1 MRTRSREGFT
11 TITTEGSI
19 LPPDLLARIVERDRD
34 LKGLD
39 PGSYHLA
46 GQTLNEAISRSW
58 NVLQGVWAAFKDR
71 RAELPEGQ
79 PDTGMTR
86 ERWLLPL
93 FRELD
98 YGRLETMRAVEIE
111 GKSYP
116 ISHRWRHAPIHLVGF
131 RTDLDKR
138 TPGVAGAARI
148 SPHGL
153 VQEFLN
159 RSEDH
164 LWAFL
169 SDGLRLRILRD
180 NASLTRQ
187 AYVEFD
193 LEAMMDG
200 EVYPDFVLLWLLCH
214 QSRVEADRPEEC
226 HLERWS
232 HAASQQGTRALEGL
246 RGGVKEAIS
255 SLGSGFLSHRAN
267 DGLKDK
273 LRSGELEAQDYY
285 RQLLRLVYRLLFL
298 FVAEDR
304 GLLLDPDA
312 DAAAKGRY
320 TRYYSTRK
328 LRDVAEKRVGA
339 RHSDLYRA
347 LALVM
352 GKLGDEDGCPELALP
367 ALGGFL
373 FSPEAMPD
381 LAGAEVS
388 NHALL
393 DAVRALSLVDY
404 DGSRRPV
411 DYKNLG
417 AEELGSVYESLLE
430 LQPELDPASGT
441 FTLRAVT
448 GNERK
453 TTGSYYTPHSLV
465 TSLLDTALDPVLD
478 EAARKPDAEAAI
490 LDLKVCD
497 PAVGS
502 GHFLIAAAHRMARR
516 LASVRTGDDE
526 PSPDSYREALRDVI
540 GRCLY
545 GVDVNPMAAELCKVS
560 LWMEALVPGRPLSF
574 LDHHIRVG
582 NSLLGTTPD
591 LISSGI
597 PNDAFKPIEG
607 DDNKLA
613 SAYKKRNREELQ
625 AWESG
630 QLSFSLRTLD
640 RNREAIERG
649 YEAVEAGEEGS
660 VAAVREKAARYA
672 ALLDS
677 EEMFHAR
684 RLADAWCAAFVWP
697 KRDGAPEAIT
707 QEVFAE
713 LTQSAHAVPRE
724 TGEEI
729 ERIAER
735 YNLFHW
741 HLAYPNVFGEDGGG
755 GFDVVLGNPPW
766 ERIKLQEQEWFVA
779 RRPEIATAP
788 NAAARKRMIRALV
801 QEDPALHAAYLE
813 DLRRADGESHL
824 IRSSGRF
831 PLCGRGDVNTYSIF
845 AETNCS
851 IISPT
856 GRIGCIV
863 PSAIATDNTTKEF
876 FGDLISTKTLVSLYE
891 FENVGFFGVGQGHM
905 VRFALLTLVGEDRQ
919 VGVSD
924 FLFQGQAIQELGHP
938 ERRFSLSAEDIKLL
952 NPNTRTCPIFRN
964 QRDAEI
970 TKSIYRRVP
979 VLIDERRKDGNPWG
993 ITFMAMFHM
1002 SNDSGLFRTREEL
1015 EADGWELEGNVFHR
1029 DGKRCLPLYEAKML
1043 YHYNHRFGD
1052 FGILPAGS
1060 KGHILPDVPV
1070 SLLQDPEYQTLPRY
1084 WVPETEVHLRL
1095 RGKWPCR
1102 WLMGWRDITDARASA
1117 RTVISSV
1124 LPWAAVGNKFPLGLV
1139 SAELYSRVPTIQAN
1153 LTAFVFD
1160 YSSRQKIGGTT
1171 LNFFILKQLPVLPP
1185 DAYDGLASWDR
1196 DVTLRGWITP
1206 RVLELT
1212 YTAWNLEPFARDL
1225 GYDGPPFRWDP
1236 ERRFLLRCEL
1246 DAAYF
1251 HLYGIGRD
1259 DADYIMETFPIVKRK
1274 DEAVHGEHRTKRVI
1288 LEIYDQMAEAAETGQ
1303 PYQTP
1308 LDPPPVDLDL
1318 GPTEPATVTPLRPR
1332 IRQQPASVPPQE
1344 IAAEERD
1351 DYAAPPRQEAG
1362 DPTQNQPDSPADATP
1377 KNPHSPQPPPRHRGS
1392 LQPTLADDQQP
1403 NLLDQSDTETPTD
1416 SPAPEAPNLYEAG
1429 LALHACLHDG
1439 QKIEREPLLQAAA
1452 RQLGHQNLTKKVRS
1466 ALNKALNAEQNAGRL
1481 KTDWELV
1488 WKPRKK

>member
-34 LKGLD
+34 LDGLD

-58 NVLQGVWAAFKDR
+58 NVLQGAWAAFRDR

-138 TPGVAGAARI
+138 TPGVAGAAKM

-159 RSEDH
+159 RSEDS

-226 HLERWS
+226 HLEQWS

-246 RGGVKEAIS
+246 RGGVEEAIS
-255 SLGSGFLSHRAN
+255 ALGSGFLTHRAN
-267 DGLKDK
+267 DELKAK
-273 LRSGELEAQDYY
+273 LRSGGLKKINYY

-312 DAAAKGRY
+312 DAPAKDRY

-347 LALVM
+347 LSLVM
-352 GKLGDEDGCPELALP
+352 GKLGDEDGCPELGLP

-373 FSPEAMPD
+373 FSPEAMLD

-388 NHALL
+388 NHDLL

-430 LQPELDPASGT
+430 LQPELDPASGA
-441 FTLRAVT
+441 FTLSAVT

-478 EAARKPDAEAAI
+478 EAAKKPDAEAAI

-526 PSPDSYREALRDVI
+526 PSPEATRVALRDVI

-597 PNDAFKPIEG
+597 PDDAFKPIEG
-607 DDNKLA
+607 DDKKLTT
-613 SAYKKRNREELQ
+613 AYKKRNREERA

-640 RNREAIERG
+640 KNWEAIERG
-649 YEAVEAGEEGS
+649 YEEIEAGEEGS

-697 KRDGAPEAIT
+697 KREGAPEAIT

-713 LTQSAHAVPRE
+713 LSQNAHAVPRE
-724 TGEEI
+724 TEEEI
-729 ERIAER
+729 GRIAKR

-741 HLAYPNVFGEDGGG
+741 HLAYPNVFGEHGGG

-766 ERIKLQEQEWFVA
+766 EHTELKEQEWFA
-779 RRPEIATAP
+779 TRRPDIATAP
-788 NAAARKRMIRALV
+788 GARRKRMISELAA
-801 QEDPALHAAYLE
+801 ENPALYRDFIE
-813 DLRRADGESHL
+813 DLRMADGFSHYV
-824 IRSSGRF
+824 RSSGNF
-831 PLCGRGDVNTYSIF
+831 PLCGRGRINTYAIF
-845 AETNCS
+845 AETNRS
-851 IISPT
+851 VISPT
-856 GRIGCIV
+856 GRVGCIV
-863 PSAIATDNTTKEF
+863 PSGIATDNTTKDF
-876 FGDLISTKTLVSLYE
+876 FGDLVVTKTLASLYD
-891 FENVGFFGVGQGHM
+891 FENRKKIFAAVDSRMKFSLLTMTGSDLPEEAADYAF
-905 VRFALLTLVGEDRQ
+905 FALDVADLKD
-919 VGVSD
+919 
-924 FLFQGQAIQELGHP
+924 P
-938 ERRFSLSAEDIKLL
+938 ERRFPLSAEDIRLL
-952 NPNTRTCPIFRN
+952 NPNTRTCPIFRTR
-964 QRDAEI
+964 RDAEI
-970 TKSIYRRVP
+970 TKDIYRRVL
-979 VLIDERRKDGNPWG
+979 VLIDENKKDGNPWG
-993 ITFMAMFHM
+993 ITFKQGLFNMT
-1002 SNDSGLFRTREEL
+1002 SDSGLFRTREDL
-1015 EADGWELEGNVFHR
+1015 EADGWELEDNVFYK
-1029 DGKRCLPLYEAKML
+1029 DGKRYLPLYEGRFG
-1043 YHYNHRFGD
+1043 HQFNHRFAEQPG
-1052 FGILPAGS
+1052 GTTRELSHAELSNPNR
-1060 KGHILPDVPV
+1060 LVEP
-1070 SLLQDPEYQTLPRY
+1070 QY
-1084 WVPETEVHLRL
+1084 WVAADETWTRL
-1095 RGKWPCR
+1095 RRRNYGSDAAMLGFRRVSRNTDERTCVTALLPVGAASY
-1102 WLMGWRDITDARASA
+1102 GWILSFGP
-1117 RTVISSV
+1117 SV
-1124 LPWAAVGNKFPLGLV
+1124 LELAVLAAAYNTF
-1139 SAELYSRVPTIQAN
+1139 A
-1153 LTAFVFD
+1153 FD
-1160 YSSRQKIGGTT
+1160 YSLRNSLSQPSVPIST
-1171 LNFFILKQLPVLPP
+1171 FAQLPVLPP
-1185 DAYDGLASWDR
+1185 DAYGGAVPWGEGAKLR
-1196 DVTLRGWITP
+1196 DWISP

-1212 YTAWNLEPFARDL
+1212 YTAWDLEPFARGL

-1246 DAAYF
+1246 DAAFF
-1251 HLYGIGRD
+1251 HLYGSGRD

-1274 DEAVHGEHRTKRVI
+1274 DEAAHGEYRTKRVI
-1288 LEIYDQMAEAAETGQ
+1288 LEIYDQMARATETGQ

-1308 LDPPPVDLDL
+1308 LDPPPVDLYL
-1318 GPTEPATVTPLRPR
+1318 PESEPATVTPLRPR
-1332 IRQQPASVPPQE
+1332 TRPQPETAPPQE
-1344 IAAEERD
+1344 IAAEERE
-1351 DYAAPPRQEAG
+1351 DYTAPPRQEAG
-1362 DPTQNQPDSPADATP
+1362 DPTQNQSGSPADATP
-1377 KNPHSPQPPPRHRGS
+1377 KPPHSSQPSPRHRGS
-1392 LQPTLADDQQP
+1392 LQPTLAGDQQP

-1416 SPAPEAPNLYEAG
+1416 RPAPEAPNLYEAG
-1429 LALHACLHDG
+1429 LALHASLPDG
-1439 QKIEREPLLQAAA
+1439 QKVQKDALLHDAA
-1452 RQLGHQNLTKKVRS
+1452 RHLSHQKLTKKVRS
-1466 ALNKALNAEQNAGRL
+1466 ALNKALNAEHNAGRL
-1481 KTDWELV
+1481 KTDWQLV
-1488 WKPRKK
+1488 WKPRNK